1 MKLPDKWYD
10 ILKWISMICID
21 AIATFYVAM
30 AGIWGWP
37 YGDEV
42 AKTATAVSFL
52 IGSLIGISTASYYK
66 DGK

>member
-1 MKLPDKWYD
+1 MKLTDKLYD

-52 IGSLIGISTASYYK
+52 IGSLIGISTATYYK
-66 DGK
+66 EN